1 MVPLMMLV
9 RPPIPCES
17 LALRGLT
24 RMTGT
29 ETGRMSASTIAGLLH
44 KPGQSTFLNPALMA
58 MNVLEFDVAE
68 AILAE
73 LAPLADEVRA
83 MELDD
88 TVFDLSGG
96 LRLYNQRPTDWKSDI
111 CWLSNADESAYWWF
125 DSLFR
130 RLKLDEAV
138 KPFVA
143 HDSQIR
149 LYSGFFVTRS
159 RCTAHD
165 MHHDWLT
172 PDNTAFTVMAPLT
185 HNACAMGLAYRSV
198 HGDEREY
205 RYRLG
210 KGVAF
215 GSGFLHSTATGE
227 LDERAVFLSLTFGTD
242 RMDEWDTIER
252 TAGRQG
258 RFFCQP
264 DGVFRH
270 VGGN

>member
-1 MVPLMMLV
+1 M
-9 RPPIPCES
+9 
-17 LALRGLT
+17 
-24 RMTGT
+24 
-29 ETGRMSASTIAGLLH
+29 AGLLR

-58 MNVLEFDVAE
+58 MNVLEFDMPD

-73 LAPLADEVRA
+73 LASLVQSVRA
-83 MELDD
+83 MESDD
-88 TVFDLSGG
+88 TVYALPGG
-96 LRLYNQRPTDWKSDI
+96 VHLYNQRPTDWKSDI
-111 CWLSNADESAYWWF
+111 CWLSNADEAAYWWF
-125 DSLFR
+125 ESLFR

-138 KPFVA
+138 APFVA

-159 RCTAHD
+159 HCTAHD
-165 MHHDWLT
+165 MHQDWLT
-172 PDNTAFTVMAPLT
+172 PENTAFTVMAPLT
-185 HNACAMGLAYRSV
+185 PNACEMGLAYRSV

-205 RYRLG
+205 RYQMG

-215 GSGFLHSTATGE
+215 GSGFLHSTATGR

-242 RMDEWDTIER
+242 RMDEWETIEK

-264 DGVFRH
+264 DGVLRKI
-270 VGGN
+270 GGS

>member
-1 MVPLMMLV
+1 M
-9 RPPIPCES
+9 
-17 LALRGLT
+17 
-24 RMTGT
+24 
-29 ETGRMSASTIAGLLH
+29 AGLLH

-58 MNVLEFDVAE
+58 MNVLEFDMPD

-73 LAPLADEVRA
+73 LAPLADAMRA
-83 MELDD
+83 MEAND
-88 TVFDLSGG
+88 TIYALPGG
-96 LRLYNQRPTDWKSDI
+96 VRLYNQRPSGWKSDI
-111 CWLSNADESAYWWF
+111 CWLSNADEAAYRWF
-125 DSLFR
+125 ETLFR

-138 KPFVA
+138 APFVA

-159 RCTAHD
+159 HCTAHD

-172 PDNTAFTVMAPLT
+172 PENTAFTVMAPLT
-185 HNACAMGLAYRSV
+185 DNACAMGLAYRSV

-205 RYRLG
+205 RYRMG

-215 GSGFLHSTATGE
+215 GSGFLHSTATGS

-242 RMDEWDTIER
+242 RMDEWETIEK

-264 DGVFRH
+264 DGVLRKI
-270 VGGN
+270 GNY